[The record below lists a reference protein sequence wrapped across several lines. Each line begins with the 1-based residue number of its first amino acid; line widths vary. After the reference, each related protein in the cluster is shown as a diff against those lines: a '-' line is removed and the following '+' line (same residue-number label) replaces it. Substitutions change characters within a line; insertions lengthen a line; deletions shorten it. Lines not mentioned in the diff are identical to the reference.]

1 MPTTS
6 NPASSSPSAVVVPQP
21 RPHERAADAIHQQLS
36 PKTVVVGGDAPGSLI
51 GALRDLGIEADEID
65 AAGAAGAHRYDVAI
79 HLGAPPG
86 DDRTIAALARSE
98 VVLLAPD
105 GGATPDPKT
114 AEPGAQVRA
123 DVVASLARQGLFR
136 DFDHDASYLGPD
148 AVLLRRADADAV
160 SVAAGYERE
169 LHEVRARLSAQVAE
183 LEAVAHQLRKEVMR
197 TRDLAYGRQAELTS
211 ALARAAHLESTL
223 TRYDNVEQRLHEI
236 LSSRSWRLTQT
247 IGLPVRVLRQRH

>member
-1 MPTTS
+1 
-6 NPASSSPSAVVVPQP
+6 VVVPQP

-98 VVLLAPD
+98 VVLL
-105 GGATPDPKT
+105 
-114 AEPGAQVRA
+114 EVRA